1 MNLFNLVE
9 KEKTILNNINN
20 DFVVKCY
27 YSFSDRD
34 YIFFVMEFL
43 NGGDLSNFFNY
54 YETLSENEVKYY
66 AAEIILA
73 LEYLHS
79 NDIIHRDLKPEN
91 IMIDQ
96 TVIFI
101 II

>member
-54 YETLSENEVKYY
+54 YERLSENEVKYY